1 MNIHCLA
8 GSTGV
13 VKLASVEWYNG
24 VNGYVESNCPSLVVA
39 FDNGRAQLMKN
50 ELDEGGLEWEN
61 QDTWE

>member
-13 VKLASVEWYNG
+13 VKLASIEWYNG

-39 FDNGRAQLMKN
+39 FDNGRAQLMRH
-50 ELDEGGLEWEN
+50 ELDEGRVERDLVKCF
-61 QDTWE
+61 